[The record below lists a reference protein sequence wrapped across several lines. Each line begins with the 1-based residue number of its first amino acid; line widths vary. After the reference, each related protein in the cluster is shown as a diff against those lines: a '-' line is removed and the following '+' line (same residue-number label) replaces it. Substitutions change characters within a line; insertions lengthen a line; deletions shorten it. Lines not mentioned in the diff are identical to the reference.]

1 MKCEYE
7 LKWEYEYDEYERDAV
22 ILNDTVRYAMI

>member
-1 MKCEYE
+1 MKREYE
-7 LKWEYEYDEYERDAV
+7 LKWELEYEYERDAV

>member
-7 LKWEYEYDEYERDAV
+7 LKWEYEYEYERDAV